1 MKKEPYVG
9 VVGPS
14 EASEHERAL
23 AYAVGRRV
31 ARIGGVVVCG
41 GLGGVMEAAARGAC
55 EADPPGQTVGILPG
69 TDRSAGNPYLTVAVA
84 TGLGELRNGVLV
96 RSCDG
101 VVAVGG
107 SAGTLIEMAYALRAG
122 LPVAVLHGWTIVD
135 SVGDLVVGFIVAA
148 TAEEAVRAVIGAE

>member
-1 MKKEPYVG
+1 MKNKPYVG

-23 AYAVGRRV
+23 AYAVGRHV

-41 GLGGVMEAAARGAC
+41 GLGGVMEAAARGAR

-107 SAGTLIEMAYALRAG
+107 SAGTLIEMAYALRVG

-135 SVGDLVVGFIVAA
+135 SVGDLVVGFNVAA
-148 TAEEAVRAVIGAE
+148 TAEKRCVR